1 MGGMSRPIR
10 APQAPRDVPAD
21 GRPHRARIG
30 LALLL
35 AAVAWPALAQP
46 ESDMGVTMSVIE
58 DEEPSS
64 ETDVV
69 NELRLPERAPA
80 RPDDAGLGRGEG
92 GGPPVDV
99 PGREAA
105 EQARENGRQLGREG
119 GGRPEGV
126 GPPEEGGPPSGTP
139 GGS

>member
-1 MGGMSRPIR
+1 MPDRVR
-10 APQAPRDVPAD
+10 KPRRSNPPGCLSA
-21 GRPHRARIG
+21 RARVAV
-30 LALLL
+30 ALLL
-35 AAVAWPALAQP
+35 SVAVGPALAQP

-64 ETDVV
+64 EADVV

-80 RPDDAGLGRGEG
+80 RPDAAGPGKEA
-92 GGPPVDV
+92 GGPPPDV

-119 GGRPEGV
+119 AGRPENA
-126 GPPEEGGPPSGTP
+126 GPPEAGGPPSGTP